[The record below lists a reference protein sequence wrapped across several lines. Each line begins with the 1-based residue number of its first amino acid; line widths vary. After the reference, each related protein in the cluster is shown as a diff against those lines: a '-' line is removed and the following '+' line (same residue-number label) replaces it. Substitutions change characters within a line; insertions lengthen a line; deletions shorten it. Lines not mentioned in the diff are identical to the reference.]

1 MQVMAIQSKE
11 VRQSLTNRIASLLYL
26 MLDTNYNYSQKS
38 QKSQK
43 SHKNCNKHLVVQ
55 KKMITFADGMRAFF
69 GLVRNV

>member
-1 MQVMAIQSKE
+1 MQVMAIQSKA

-38 QKSQK
+38 
-43 SHKNCNKHLVVQ
+43 HENCNKHLVVQ
-55 KKMITFADGMRAFF
+55 KKMITFADDMRAFF

>member
-1 MQVMAIQSKE
+1 MQVMAIQSKA

-26 MLDTNYNYSQKS
+26 MLDTNYNY
-38 QKSQK
+38 SQK